1 MGRKSTSKG
10 GKHPEL
16 EGREEFVQ
24 WFILTKPGNTVLRE
38 VIIKMCLQIIFY
50 NKCVYGVGKKAVLNI
65 TGPILFS
72 KVIYRNLNSKIKK
85 VDYRDLGLYYSIF
98 EEKKMNITHRD
109 INASHYTKQVSR
121 PVRYSIFKRLFIL
134 LTS

>member
-1 MGRKSTSKG
+1 M
-10 GKHPEL
+10 
-16 EGREEFVQ
+16 Q
-24 WFILTKPGNTVLRE
+24 WFILTKPRNPILKE
-38 VIIKMCLQIIFY
+38 VITLMCLRIVFY
-50 NKCVYGVGKKAVLNI
+50 NKWYYSVGRKAVLNI

-72 KVIYRNLNSKIKK
+72 KVLYRNLNSKIKK